1 MVRIKVPE
9 EAKKEMSLDNYNR
22 SFQEKTNKKGKVV
35 RFSRY
40 RISGTTPRGLLVID
54 TENTKY
60 QEYLKE
66 KYENKKKRQQ
76 EKVQKIKDRVQKKAD
91 KEKLKLTKK
100 TERQAKKLAKEQAKK
115 IKQTERI
122 RVKKEALEK
131 EIKKLESA

>member
-66 KYENKKKRQQ
+66 KYENKKKTQQ
-76 EKVQKIKDRVQKKAD
+76 EKVQKIKDKIQKKAD
-91 KEKLKLTKK
+91 KEKLKAD
-100 TERQAKKLAKEQAKK
+100 EKKLKL
-115 IKQTERI
+115 IKQTEKI